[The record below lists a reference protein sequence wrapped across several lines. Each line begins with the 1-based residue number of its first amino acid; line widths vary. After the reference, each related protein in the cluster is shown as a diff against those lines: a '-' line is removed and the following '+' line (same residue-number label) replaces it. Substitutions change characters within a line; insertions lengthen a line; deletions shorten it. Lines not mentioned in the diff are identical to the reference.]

1 MVEAPVVFV
10 PAGELEARFLKH
22 RGLVEA
28 AGGVV
33 EAVDLDDPSARRRVL
48 ARATAGA
55 AAQPRLGEQDFAAAP
70 KLRAVV
76 SASIGVDAIDLEAAA
91 CHGVMI
97 GNVPDLCIEEV
108 ADHTMML
115 LLACYRRLAYAVA
128 QLREGRPYRPDIV
141 RAGRPWPRLRGQTAG
156 LLGFGNIPRAVAA
169 RCQAFGLR
177 VIAHDPYVDPHVACQ
192 AGVELMSLEN
202 LLREADF
209 LSIHA
214 PLNPATR
221 HLLDGAALAK
231 MKRTAFLINTA
242 RGAVVDEAALV
253 QALRDGAIAGAGLD
267 VFEVEPPQPDNPLLS
282 MPNVLATPH
291 IGGYSDFPLEWGPES
306 AMRDAAAVI
315 QGGRPRSIQNPEV
328 LARLEADRPSR
339 A

>member
-1 MVEAPVVFV
+1 MGEAPVVFV
-10 PAGELEARFLKH
+10 PTGEYAAGLLKH
-22 RGLVEA
+22 RGPVEA

-33 EAVDLDDPSARRRVL
+33 EVVDLDDPNARRAVL

-55 AAQPRLGEQDFAAAP
+55 VATTALGEQDFAAAP
-70 KLRAVV
+70 KLRAVI
-76 SASIGVDAIDLEAAA
+76 SRSIGVNHIDLEAATR
-91 CHGVMI
+91 HGVMI
-97 GNVPDLCIEEV
+97 GNVPDLCTEEV
-108 ADHTMML
+108 ADHTLML
-115 LLACYRRLAYAVA
+115 LLACYRRLSYAVA
-128 QLREGRPYRPDIV
+128 QLREGQPNRWEIL
-141 RAGRPWPRLRGQTAG
+141 RAPRPWPRLRGLTAG
-156 LLGFGNIPRAVAA
+156 LLGFGNIARAVAV

-177 VIAHDPYVDPHVACQ
+177 VIAHDPYVDPQMADR
-192 AGVELMSLEN
+192 AGVELVSLDD
-202 LLREADF
+202 LLRDADY
-209 LSIHA
+209 LSVHV

-221 HLLDGAALAK
+221 HLVDAAALAK